1 MTKIIRKMLFFLLLA
16 FNLASVAQNNI
27 RVMSYNLENYPN
39 GHDADFSKI
48 VNQINP
54 DIIVVV
60 EMLSQQGVNQFLNN
74 SLTAEYR
81 SAPVNIHND
90 GSLPYNDCGFYFKN
104 SVLTLIQ
111 TAEISADTRVISEF
125 KLVHNTTQDTLI
137 IFGVHLKAYPQDS
150 TRRASAVTSLRNR
163 TSQLNNKTNYLVCG
177 DFNIFKSTESAFQKL
192 LNQSQLGY
200 FIDMSNASGNWN
212 GNSAFS
218 NLCTYSS
225 SSLNTRLDMILIS
238 PALATSGGI
247 DYINDSFK
255 IFGNDGAHFNKAVN
269 SMPNAWFTSD
279 VSLGTSV
286 RNASDHLPIYADFSF
301 GALTSIKEMEPTPA
315 QFELSQ
321 NYPNP
326 FNPAT
331 VISYQLPVAG
341 NVSLKV
347 YDMLGREVATL
358 INEYQGAGVH
368 HSQFLASL
376 HSHSASRSGSI
387 INSQLSSGVYFYR
400 LSAGAY
406 SSTKKMIVLK

>member
-358 INEYQGAGVH
+358 INEYQG
-368 HSQFLASL
+368 
-376 HSHSASRSGSI
+376 
-387 INSQLSSGVYFYR
+387 
-400 LSAGAY
+400 
-406 SSTKKMIVLK
+406 